1 MSETENPVTD
11 RARLLEASNPVIST
25 EVQANMEGNLV
36 PVPAKPLP
44 SIRLEGGFRAT
55 ILETIHEL
63 GMATKKHQRLMSEME
78 ELAKSAASFQKI
90 NLTEYVLDVDSLEF
104 IARPSAPSPQAS

>member
-1 MSETENPVTD
+1 MSETENPITD
-11 RARLLEASNPVIST
+11 QARML
-25 EVQANMEGNLV
+25 
-36 PVPAKPLP
+36 PAAPKSLDP
-44 SIRLEGGFRAT
+44 IRLEGGFRAS

-78 ELAKSAASFQKI
+78 ELAKSAAKFQGI